1 MSDVVQW
8 LAQIKELK
16 DQLAQAQ
23 QDRDEAYATASNWQR
38 LYDTEAQQRR
48 TDAHLA
54 RAAIEELQLKLQELQ
69 GNTQL
74 RLNPAS
80 SVPPEIAQEIEQ
92 LDSQQLKQKLI
103 EAMIERDRTAQ
114 EAFQLTEALKA
125 EQASHNQTRKSLT
138 SALGDAIDQLAK
150 YRAQPP
156 QENA

>member
-16 DQLAQAQ
+16 EQLAQAQ
-23 QDRDEAYATASNWQR
+23 QERDEAYATASNWQR

-54 RAAIEELQLKLQELQ
+54 RSTLEELQLKLQEVQ
-69 GNTQL
+69 GDAQL
-74 RLNPAS
+74 RLKPAS
-80 SVPPEIAQEIEQ
+80 NVPEAIAQELEN
-92 LDSQQLKQKLI
+92 LEPEQLKQRLV
-103 EAMIERDRTAQ
+103 EAIVERDRALQ
-114 EAFQLTEALKA
+114 EAFQLTETLKA
-125 EQASHNQTRKSLT
+125 EQASHAQTRKSLT

-156 QENA
+156 KEV

>member
-23 QDRDEAYATASNWQR
+23 QERDEAYATASNWQR

-69 GNTQL
+69 GTTQL

-80 SVPPEIAQEIEQ
+80 SVPNEIAQKIEQ

-125 EQASHNQTRKSLT
+125 EQANHNQTRKSLT

-156 QENA
+156 QEKA